1 MSRTNGGLLGVGGLE
16 VLEREVAPMIN
27 PDEDTSGLKRRTI
40 KKKGAVSE
48 RKSRRNCNRDVVI
61 PGPVNDVAFNKRDY
75 NSLMVKGGSGGK
87 QRLVEF
93 PKTKEWNHFPNT
105 KYKTTYCKLL
115 PVQER
120 IKSNENAFTSVLE
133 DSCEENIVSS
143 KEIRTKERGTHR
155 ICNLSKLET
164 SLNDKLNCKCHVND
178 VIEDFIKHCCIV
190 DKNKYAKLA
199 GLYSNYKHKERKGT
213 IKIKDTCLGVAT
225 SVEILCSSCLAKA
238 VAVASPS
245 RFKTTN
251 LSGKLNDHRRS
262 NSYSSNL

>member
-1 MSRTNGGLLGVGGLE
+1 MSRTDGRLFDVDGLE

-27 PDEDTSGLKRRTI
+27 SDEDTSCLKKRTI
-40 KKKGAVSE
+40 KKKGAASE
-48 RKSRRNCNRDVVI
+48 RKLRRNCNHDVVI

-75 NSLMVKGGSGGK
+75 NSFMVKGGSGGK
-87 QRLVEF
+87 KRLVQF

-105 KYKTTYCKLL
+105 EYKTTYCKLP

-120 IKSNENAFTSVLE
+120 IKSNENEFTSVLE

-143 KEIRTKERGTHR
+143 KAIRTKERGTHR

-164 SLNDKLNCKCHVND
+164 RLNDKLNCKLYLID

-199 GLYSNYKHKERKGT
+199 GFIQITSTKKEK
-213 IKIKDTCLGVAT
+213 V
-225 SVEILCSSCLAKA
+225 
-238 VAVASPS
+238 
-245 RFKTTN
+245 
-251 LSGKLNDHRRS
+251 
-262 NSYSSNL
+262 

>member
-1 MSRTNGGLLGVGGLE
+1 MTNGGLLGVGGLE

-40 KKKGAVSE
+40 KAKGAASE

-133 DSCEENIVSS
+133 DSCE
-143 KEIRTKERGTHR
+143 
-155 ICNLSKLET
+155 
-164 SLNDKLNCKCHVND
+164 
-178 VIEDFIKHCCIV
+178 
-190 DKNKYAKLA
+190 AKILFQV
-199 GLYSNYKHKERKGT
+199 KKKERK
-213 IKIKDTCLGVAT
+213 K
-225 SVEILCSSCLAKA
+225 EELAVFA
-238 VAVASPS
+238 I
-245 RFKTTN
+245 
-251 LSGKLNDHRRS
+251 
-262 NSYSSNL
+262 

>member
-1 MSRTNGGLLGVGGLE
+1 MSRTDGRLFDVGGLE

-27 PDEDTSGLKRRTI
+27 SDEDTSGLKRKTI
-40 KKKGAVSE
+40 KAKGAASE
-48 RKSRRNCNRDVVI
+48 RKARRNCNRDVVI

-87 QRLVEF
+87 QILVEF

-105 KYKTTYCKLL
+105 KYKTIYCKLL

-120 IKSNENAFTSVLE
+120 IKSNENAFTSVLD
-133 DSCEENIVSS
+133 DSCEANNIDSS

-178 VIEDFIKHCCIV
+178 VIEDFINTIV
-190 DKNKYAKLA
+190 L
-199 GLYSNYKHKERKGT
+199 
-213 IKIKDTCLGVAT
+213 
-225 SVEILCSSCLAKA
+225 
-238 VAVASPS
+238 
-245 RFKTTN
+245 
-251 LSGKLNDHRRS
+251 
-262 NSYSSNL
+262 